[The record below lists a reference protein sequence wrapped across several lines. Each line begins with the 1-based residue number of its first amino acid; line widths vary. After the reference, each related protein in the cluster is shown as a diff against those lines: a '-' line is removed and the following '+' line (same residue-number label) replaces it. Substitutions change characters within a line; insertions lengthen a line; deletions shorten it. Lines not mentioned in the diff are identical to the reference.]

1 MSKTLKDKILDHC
14 ETIVNHR
21 LAFTPRGNRYILAAN
36 EIAADLFLEDDIEA
50 VIEISRAIE
59 KSEYNRD
66 SLLGGND
73 GHPEIDEMLD
83 TIFKIWARKKFE
95 RAESCFK

>member
-1 MSKTLKDKILDHC
+1 MSKTLKEKILDHC

-36 EIAADLFLEDDIEA
+36 EIAADLFLENDIEA

-59 KSEYNRD
+59 KSEYDRD
-66 SLLGGND
+66 TLLGRD
-73 GHPEIDEMLD
+73 DRPEVEELID
-83 TIFKIWARKKFE
+83 TIFKIWERKRFE
-95 RAESCFK
+95 RAESYFK